1 MYVYLR
7 LIVESRTVILEEGAW
22 PVIII
27 EGQIGAGKTTMGEI
41 LERHFDIPLYRELGN
56 PDTLSML
63 DRFYADKGRWA
74 FTMQIHFLNERFR
87 MIKDIHAAGGGL
99 LDRSI
104 FGDRIFAELLHDDGD
119 MSDEEFR
126 SYNTLLDNML
136 EHADPPA
143 LLVYLDCSVDAAE
156 ERITIRNRGL
166 ESGIPRD
173 YLEKLNAKYLQWFDH
188 YNYSPKVKVDT
199 EAYDINR
206 PETMESMLRGLEK
219 KIEEYKSSHALQKKL
234 F

>member
-1 MYVYLR
+1 MGD
-7 LIVESRTVILEEGAW
+7 EGAW

-41 LERHFDIPLYRELGN
+41 LERRFGIPLYRELGN
-56 PDTLSML
+56 SDTLTLL
-63 DRFYADKGRWA
+63 DRFYADKKRWS

-87 MIKDIHAAGGGL
+87 MIKDINGAGGGL

-126 SYNTLLDNML
+126 SYTTLLDNML
-136 EHADPPA
+136 EHAEPPA
-143 LLVYLDCSVDAAE
+143 LLIYLDCSVDAAIH
-156 ERITIRNRGL
+156 RIKARDRGL

-173 YLEKLNAKYLQWFDH
+173 YLEKLNSKYLLWFEH
-188 YNYSPKVKVDT
+188 YGYSPKVKVDT
-199 EAYDINR
+199 EAYSISN
-206 PETMESMLRGLEK
+206 PVSMEATLSGLEER
-219 KIEEYKSSHALQKKL
+219 ILDYRDTHSLQKKL